1 MSKGGQPPLACQIW
15 VQIPGPPTAQWGAT
29 GSYRHCWEQPM
40 GEKEKGDFNVAWKS
54 KALAV
59 LQYSSKSIMAATQ
72 MPSCRRIWELIA
84 KMFLLTAA
92 VVRHRG
98 KRHSQQH
105 CFVLAFKDS
114 FSKGLSTQQAPPLS
128 TLDLLQSTGVPL
140 TPHAISAI
148 KQLHSVLVVI
158 PTWLSR
164 LPRSKVLYK

>member
-15 VQIPGPPTAQWGAT
+15 VQIPGRPTAQWGAT
-29 GSYRHCWEQPM
+29 GSYRHRWEQPM

-54 KALAV
+54 EALAA

-114 FSKGLSTQQAPPLS
+114 FFQRALHPAGPTLIHTGFVAEHWGTTHTSCYLSKKAAAFCPGCNSHMAFKATQK
-128 TLDLLQSTGVPL
+128 QSAL
-140 TPHAISAI
+140 
-148 KQLHSVLVVI
+148 
-158 PTWLSR
+158 
-164 LPRSKVLYK
+164 